1 MNKETRNYKAKAFL
15 RYVET
20 GKIQPPKDIVL
31 DILRKS
37 GDELKRAEIIQK
49 FQEREDC
56 KDSEVGYIVSA
67 ELEKLMKSG
76 DVVKIRHGIYKAVQ
90 K

>member
-1 MNKETRNYKAKAFL
+1 MNNETRNYKAKAFL

-20 GKIQPPKDIVL
+20 GEIHPPKDIVL

-37 GDELKRAEIIQK
+37 GD
-49 FQEREDC
+49 
-56 KDSEVGYIVSA
+56 
-67 ELEKLMKSG
+67 
-76 DVVKIRHGIYKAVQ
+76 VVKISHGIYKAVQ